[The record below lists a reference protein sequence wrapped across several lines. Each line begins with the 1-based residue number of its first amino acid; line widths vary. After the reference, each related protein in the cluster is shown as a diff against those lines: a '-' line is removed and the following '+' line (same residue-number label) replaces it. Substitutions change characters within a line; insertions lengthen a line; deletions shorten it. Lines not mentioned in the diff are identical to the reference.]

1 MLKFVAKAF
10 ESFLGVILW
19 INLVGCAIAG
29 YIVGGVSIK
38 GRYDDFSVGGAFL
51 GLILGVIIG
60 ILTNILGGGLTVIF
74 VNMSKELSEVKKYV
88 KKISSGYTVN
98 NNAGTTTA
106 VSAPVAANSSTGD
119 DTSFEVYSGTCKSCG
134 KQVDSSS
141 NQVRIYKVCNHC
153 GTRL

>member
-1 MLKFVAKAF
+1 MLKFVAKMF

-19 INLVGCAIAG
+19 INLVGCAITG
-29 YIVGGVSIK
+29 IIGGWAF
-38 GRYDDFSVGGAFL
+38 GDDNWDSGAGGAFL
-51 GLILGVIIG
+51 GLLLGAIVG
-60 ILTNILGGGLTVIF
+60 ILTNIVFGGLIVIF

-98 NNAGTTTA
+98 NNAGTATA

-119 DTSFEVYSGTCKSCG
+119 DTSFEVYSGACKSCG